1 MSGKIRVEDVYQKIY
16 PYDGIQNIINVLLG
30 AQAAEASGKWTD
42 LQLSHP
48 YTDSNGFSTSE
59 WHIIGERWET
69 DKEYDKRM
77 KDLEKAKVLAD
88 KQKEKQKVD
97 ERKLYEKLRKKY
109 GDK

>member
-1 MSGKIRVEDVYQKIY
+1 MSGKIRVWDVYQTIS
-16 PYDGIQNIINVLLG
+16 PHSGLRHNITIMQN
-30 AQAAEASGKWTD
+30 AEAAGESGEWTELHFEPNGND
-42 LQLSHP
+42 DFHP
-48 YTDSNGFSTSE
+48 SD
-59 WHIIGERWET
+59 WIIVGYRWET

-97 ERKLYEKLRKKY
+97 ERKLYERLKKKY

>member
-1 MSGKIRVEDVYQKIY
+1 MSGKIRVWDVYETIH
-16 PYDGIQNIINVLLG
+16 PDNGLRSVIDSLQN
-30 AQAAEASGKWTD
+30 AEAAEASGEWT
-42 LQLSHP
+42 QLLL
-48 YTDSNGFSTSE
+48 DSTGDDEYHSAE
-59 WHIIGERWET
+59 WRIVGYRMET

-97 ERKLYEKLRKKY
+97 ERKLYEKLKKKY